1 MKVEKLDPKELR
13 KLSIADLEMKV
24 KDLKLLLMKLRMK
37 QQIEGALENPMSIR
51 ITKRNIARIL
61 TIIREK
67 QLKGETK

>member
-37 QQIEGALENPMSIR
+37 QQIEGALENPMAIR

>member
-13 KLSIADLEMKV
+13 KLSIADLEKKV

-37 QQIEGALENPMSIR
+37 QQIEGALENPMAIR
-51 ITKRNIARIL
+51 TTKRNIARIL

>member
-37 QQIEGALENPMSIR
+37 QQIEGALENPMAIR
-51 ITKRNIARIL
+51 ITKRNIARVL